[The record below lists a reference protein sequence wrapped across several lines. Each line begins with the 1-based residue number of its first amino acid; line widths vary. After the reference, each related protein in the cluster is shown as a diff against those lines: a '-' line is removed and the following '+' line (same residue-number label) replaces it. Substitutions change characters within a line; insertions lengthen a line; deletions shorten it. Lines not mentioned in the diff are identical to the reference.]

1 MQKVM
6 IQKYINNFR
15 RHLSVFLRPGIGLKT
30 FIYPSAKDGA
40 VLVFHLGAGLE
51 NDDEYQSI
59 SPSIGSILNNKVQQR
74 AFAGNLEGITFSGT
88 NMIFEPNKIIFI
100 KDNNPKE
107 WTDSAAKKEA
117 FKIVNSGR

>member
-1 MQKVM
+1 M
-6 IQKYINNFR
+6 IQEYINNFR
-15 RHLSVFLRPGIGLKT
+15 RHLSAFLRPGIGLKT
-30 FIYPSAKDGA
+30 LIYPSAQDGA
-40 VLVFHLGAGLE
+40 VLVFQLGVGLE

-74 AFAGNLEGITFSGT
+74 AFGGNLEGITFSGT